1 MKLLGLARMNMLR
14 SRRRTILTILSVMVA
29 LFLYSTLRTVITSF
43 QAGVD
48 FADVNHLVV
57 RNATSLIFPVP
68 LSYRERIAAVDGIS
82 AVTFA
87 NWFGAT
93 YIDERNFF
101 AQFAV
106 ERDTYFELY
115 PELVVPPDQLA
126 DWKRERTAAIAGE
139 GLANE
144 FGWKIGDQVT
154 LKGTIY
160 PGDWEFVIRGI
171 YRGDNDTV
179 DKRQF
184 FFHWDYLDESNFM
197 GRGNVGVYIVQVR
210 DADLVPAVSQ
220 KIDALFA
227 NSSTETRTETEEAF
241 QMGFISM
248 LGNIQFAVNLIGF
261 AVIVAIILVAM
272 NTMMMAARE
281 RTAEIGVL
289 KILGF
294 EDGTVVAMVVA
305 EAMLIALIGG
315 GLGILIARVLFDH
328 IGFTGGGFFPSFLV
342 RGSTMLEG
350 LAISLLLGALAALW
364 PALRA
369 ARLREIEALRN
380 PA

>member
-14 SRRRTILTILSVMVA
+14 SKRRTILTILSVMVA

-48 FADVNHLVV
+48 FADVNRLVV
-57 RNATSLIFPVP
+57 RNATSLIFTVP
-68 LSYRERIAAVDGIS
+68 LAYRERIAGVDGIS
-82 AVTFA
+82 AVTHA
-87 NWFGAT
+87 NWFGGT

-106 ERDTYFELY
+106 DRDTYFELY
-115 PELVVPPDQLA
+115 PELVIPPDQLA
-126 DWKRERTAAIAGE
+126 EWKRERTAAIAGE

-144 FGWKIGDQVT
+144 FGWKIGDRIT

-160 PGDWEFVIRGI
+160 PGDWELTIRGI
-171 YRGDNDTV
+171 YKGTSDTV
-179 DKRQF
+179 DKRQL
-184 FFHWDYLDESNFM
+184 FFHWDYLDERNFM

-210 DADLVPAVSQ
+210 DASLVPAVSQ

-294 EDGTVVAMVVA
+294 EDSAVVAMLVA

-315 GLGILIARVLFDH
+315 GLGILIARVLFDR
-328 IGFTGGGFFPSFLV
+328 IGFTGGGFFPSFIV
-342 RGSTMLEG
+342 QESTMLEG
-350 LAISLLLGALAALW
+350 LLISLLLGALAALW
-364 PALRA
+364 PAIRA
-369 ARLREIEALRN
+369 ARLREVEALRN
-380 PA
+380 LS

>member
-14 SRRRTILTILSVMVA
+14 SKRRTILTILSVMVA

-48 FADVNHLVV
+48 FADVNRLVV
-57 RNATSLIFPVP
+57 RNATSLIFTVP
-68 LSYRERIAAVDGIS
+68 LAYRERIAGVDGIS
-82 AVTFA
+82 AVTHA
-87 NWFGAT
+87 NWFGGT

-106 ERDTYFELY
+106 DRDTYFELY
-115 PELVVPPDQLA
+115 PELVIPPDQLA
-126 DWKRERTAAIAGE
+126 EWKRERTAAIAGE

-144 FGWKIGDQVT
+144 FGWKIGDRIT

-160 PGDWEFVIRGI
+160 PGDWELTIRGI
-171 YRGDNDTV
+171 YKGANDTV
-179 DKRQF
+179 DKRQL
-184 FFHWDYLDESNFM
+184 FFHWDYLDERNFM

-210 DADLVPAVSQ
+210 DASLVPAVSQ

-294 EDGTVVAMVVA
+294 EDSAVVAMLVA

-315 GLGILIARVLFDH
+315 GLGILIARVLFDR
-328 IGFTGGGFFPSFLV
+328 IGFTGGGFFPSFIV
-342 RGSTMLEG
+342 QESTMLEG
-350 LAISLLLGALAALW
+350 LVISLLLGALAALW
-364 PALRA
+364 PAIRA
-369 ARLREIEALRN
+369 ARLREVEALRN
-380 PA
+380 LS

>member
-14 SRRRTILTILSVMVA
+14 SKRRTILTILSVMVA
-29 LFLYSTLRTVITSF
+29 LFLFSTLRTVITSF

-48 FADVNHLVV
+48 FADVNRLVV
-57 RNATSLIFPVP
+57 RNATSLIFPIPVA
-68 LSYRERIAAVDGIS
+68 YRERIAAVDGIS
-82 AVTFA
+82 AVSFA

-126 DWKRERTAAIAGE
+126 AWKQERTAAIVGE

-160 PGDWEFVIRGI
+160 PGDWDFVIRGI
-171 YRGDNDTV
+171 YRGADDTV

-184 FFHWDYLDESNFM
+184 FFHWTYLDERNFM

-261 AVIVAIILVAM
+261 AVVVAIILVAM

-294 EDGTVVAMVVA
+294 EDGAVVAMVVA
-305 EAMLIALIGG
+305 EAMLIALVGG
-315 GLGILIARVLFDH
+315 GLGVLTARVLFDQ
-328 IGFTGGGFFPSFLV
+328 IGFTGGGFFPSFVV
-342 RGSTMLEG
+342 RGSTMLQG
-350 LAISLLLGALAALW
+350 LGISLLLGGLSALW

-369 ARLREIEALRN
+369 ARLREVDALRN

>member
-14 SRRRTILTILSVMVA
+14 SKRRTILTILSVMVA
-29 LFLYSTLRTVITSF
+29 LFLFSTLRTVITSF

-48 FADVNHLVV
+48 FADVNRLVV
-57 RNATSLIFPVP
+57 RNATSLIFPIPVA
-68 LSYRERIAAVDGIS
+68 YRERIAAIDGIS
-82 AVTFA
+82 AISFA
-87 NWFGAT
+87 NWFGGT

-184 FFHWDYLDESNFM
+184 FFHWDCLDERNFM

-261 AVIVAIILVAM
+261 AVVVAIILVAM

-281 RTAEIGVL
+281 RTAEIGIL

-294 EDGTVVAMVVA
+294 EDGAVVTMVVA
-305 EAMLIALIGG
+305 EAMLIALAGG
-315 GLGILIARVLFDH
+315 GLGVLIARVLFDH
-328 IGFTGGGFFPSFLV
+328 IGFTGGGFFPSFVV
-342 RGSTMLEG
+342 RGSTMLQG
-350 LAISLLLGALAALW
+350 LGISLLLGALSALW

-380 PA
+380 LS